1 MQAVYAA
8 RYAAGRD
15 SWSGERALR
24 AIVPTALKEIGAL
37 APAGRA
43 LDLGVGR
50 GHDARV
56 LLDLGWSVL
65 GVDLVAVPE
74 WNELAEAF
82 PGRARFLEAAE
93 SDVPVAPEY
102 DLIVDNGC
110 LHHQPVPE
118 QPGYLARVA
127 GRLASGGFLLL
138 TVFGAESPGADADAP
153 IPPPAP
159 PAPHECAV
167 HTAIGTSMAHS
178 SPDAGPDGGAGMA
191 GADDWA
197 GAVSE
202 VVVTDDGRS
211 SRFFTPAELTEF
223 LAGAGLAARRSWTVP
238 RAHPGARYLVVLAHR
253 EADED
258 QEARGAESGDR
269 IAE

>member
-1 MQAVYAA
+1 MTSPAPAPGQPGESMRAVYAA

-24 AIVPTALKEIGAL
+24 AIVPMALEEIGAL
-37 APAGRA
+37 VPGRA

-56 LLDLGWSVL
+56 LLERGWSVL

-74 WNELAEAF
+74 WDELAEAF

-93 SDVPVAPEY
+93 SDVPVAGDH

-118 QPGYLARVA
+118 QPGYLARVV
-127 GRLASGGFLLL
+127 GRLAPGGFLLL
-138 TVFGAESPGADADAP
+138 TVFGAEVPGADDGA
-153 IPPPAP
+153 
-159 PAPHECAV
+159 
-167 HTAIGTSMAHS
+167 S
-178 SPDAGPDGGAGMA
+178 GGAGTVP
-191 GADDWA
+191 GTVSGDWA

-202 VVVTDDGRS
+202 VVVTPDGRS
-211 SRFFTPAELTEF
+211 SRFFTPAELEKF
-223 LAGAGLAARRSWTVP
+223 LVGAGLAVLRSWTVP
-238 RAHPGARYLVVLAHR
+238 RAHPGARYLVVLARRGADGGR
-253 EADED
+253 EAE
-258 QEARGAESGDR
+258 
-269 IAE
+269 